1 MVGGRARMKR
11 CLHAPAVRTYCGQNR
26 RIVTDESSSEC
37 IVRIVVVDGWCI
49 TSRSQ
54 RFGFIQQQM
63 PAALRTHFFA
73 PTTSCCEI
81 ISMNPMINPMSYD
94 HILSLTNIFKLFKLP
109 V

>member
-63 PAALRTHFFA
+63 PAALRTHFFC
-73 PTTSCCEI
+73 TNYFLLRNYFYE
-81 ISMNPMINPMSYD
+81 SYD
-94 HILSLTNIFKLFKLP
+94 KSYVL
-109 V
+109 